1 VRLAVVGSRDYPR
14 LEEVAAYLDEVRY
27 MGEDEPECIVSG
39 GARGVDQA
47 AEAWAREHQ
56 VPVVSFRPAKR
67 APTNWYIERWETAGP
82 GHTVHVLPGSYE
94 TFAAAA
100 FVRNGFIVEF
110 ADQVVAFHYGK
121 SHGTRDSIARARH
134 AGNLRDVVHG

>member
-1 VRLAVVGSRDYPR
+1 
-14 LEEVAAYLDEVRY
+14 

-47 AEAWAREHQ
+47 AEAWAVDHSI
-56 VPVVSFRPAKR
+56 PYVSFRPLKR
-67 APTNWYIERWETAGP
+67 GFGNWAIDRVTYSGDP
-82 GHTVHVLPGSYE
+82 NHFYDHDLLPGSYE

-121 SHGTRDSIARARH
+121 SHGTRDSIAKARH